1 MAAYQVRRLRND
13 AYQVE
18 LYNSGPTIFLY
29 DDTHGEA
36 IKEAN
41 PCHPPLH
48 GDGEGGRQ
56 AG

>member
-13 AYQVE
+13 AYQVG

-36 IKEAN
+36 I
-41 PCHPPLH
+41 
-48 GDGEGGRQ
+48 
-56 AG
+56 